1 MATADPITP
10 RSSAVYV
17 ASSYSAPSV
26 RIAANVAYP
35 SYPKYGPSGYVASD
49 SRYAHRRA
57 LRAYRRHVP
66 YWGNTPSQ
74 RRQRRWPSYV
84 CSRYDADCSKTNTL
98 HRGPWMTYRSKPVV
112 VLKRKKPKI
121 HGIIKN
127 KHPHPETKQNKPNSR
142 KNHKK
147 RKHKKKGKRNKK
159 R

>member
-1 MATADPITP
+1 MKHLILILSLSLGGCMATAEPITP

-17 ASSYSAPSV
+17 ASSYSAPPV
-26 RIAANVAYP
+26 RIATSIAYP
-35 SYPKYGPSGYVASD
+35 RYGTRHWYAS
-49 SRYAHRRA
+49 
-57 LRAYRRHVP
+57 RRHVP

-84 CSRYDADCSKTNTL
+84 CSNYDTDCSKTSTL
-98 HRGPWMTYRSKPVV
+98 HRGPWITYRNKPIVV
-112 VLKRKKPKI
+112 IKRKKPKI

-127 KHPHPETKQNKPNSR
+127 KPPQTKAKPNSR

>member
-1 MATADPITP
+1 MKHLVLILSISLGGCMATAEPITP

-17 ASSYSAPSV
+17 ASSYSAPPV
-26 RIAANVAYP
+26 RIATSIAYP
-35 SYPKYGPSGYVASD
+35 SYGTRHWYAS
-49 SRYAHRRA
+49 
-57 LRAYRRHVP
+57 RRHVP

-84 CSRYDADCSKTNTL
+84 CSNYDADCSKTSTL
-98 HRGPWMTYRSKPVV
+98 HRGPWMTYRNKPIVV
-112 VLKRKKPKI
+112 IKRKKPKI

-127 KHPHPETKQNKPNSR
+127 KHPHPETKQNNPNSR